1 MKKKIAITG
10 GIGSG
15 KSSVL
20 SILREMGYAVFSCDE
35 IYRKLIDLPEYIEK
49 IGEVFPRCVKN
60 GKICKQTLAQRV
72 FNNKAELEILNGI
85 AHPLI
90 MSRLLQQMNEIEENL
105 IFAEV
110 PLLFE
115 GNFESL
121 FDQIVV
127 VLRNRDQRI
136 QAIMDRDGV
145 TIREAE
151 KRISAQ
157 FNYDDPS
164 NMARFEKDGVFCI
177 QNNASLAELKN
188 DIQKIIFT
196 ISNQ

>member
-20 SILREMGYAVFSCDE
+20 SILHEMGYPVFACDE
-35 IYRKLIDLPEYIEK
+35 IYHKLIDSPEYIEK
-49 IGEVFPRCVKN
+49 IGEVFPDCVKK
-60 GKICKQTLAQRV
+60 GKICKQSLAQRV
-72 FNNKAELEILNGI
+72 FNNKAELEILNRI

-90 MSRLLQQMNEIEENL
+90 MSRLLQQMNESAENL
-105 IFAEV
+105 VFVEV

-121 FDQIVV
+121 FDWVII
-127 VLRNRDQRI
+127 VLRDREQRI
-136 QAIMDRDGV
+136 KSIIDRDGI
-145 TIREAE
+145 TASDAE

-157 FNYDDPS
+157 FNYDDP
-164 NMARFEKDGVFCI
+164 NNKARFENSNVFCI
-177 QNNASLAELKN
+177 QNNASLTQLKN
-188 DIQKIIFT
+188 DLQEIIFT
-196 ISNQ
+196 LSK